1 MIFNM
6 NFHKTALYSGRILCL
21 FYFILSF
28 EAKLFGQ
35 DKPNIIW
42 ISAEDMSPR
51 LPAYGDSTIK
61 TPHISRLAKEGI
73 IYDHVYTTAGVC
85 APSRNAIITGSYQNY
100 NGGHNMRTLN
110 NTYPEQTGLPKSY
123 SAVMPAEIRCFPEY
137 LRQHGYYTT
146 NNNKTD
152 YQFEAPPTAW
162 DEVSNK
168 ATWRNRPKGKPF
180 FSVFNFNTTHESQIW
195 ANADKPLRVDPLKV
209 LLPPFYPDNLV
220 ARTEVAR
227 HYSNIS
233 TLDDEIGVLLKKL
246 EGDGLL
252 DNTIIFFWTD
262 HGDGLPFY
270 KREIYRRGLHVP
282 LIIRFPNGKGG
293 GVRDSRWIS
302 SIDFAPTVLSLV
314 GIKTPN
320 GLAGIPFLGKYAKT
334 KGREMVFAARD
345 RLDSHYDRVRT
356 VLAPKYQYVRNYFP
370 ELPRYMDLEYRKQQ
384 PLMRNILKM
393 REEGTLTGFQNL
405 WFEKTKPKE
414 ELYDWEK
421 DPFELVNLADDPK
434 YTAILKKMRHQ
445 MDEWQQK
452 FPDKGGIPEKE
463 LIKEWWNGDN
473 KPPITA
479 LPKVTKKNGKLQII
493 CPTVAASIGWRN
505 KGEKSWNVYIEPIN
519 TPTQTIEF
527 IAMRIGYISSEIG
540 TY

>member
-1 MIFNM
+1 MKSFIDIKTYHFFFYLSLLSLSL
-6 NFHKTALYSGRILCL
+6 NFT
-21 FYFILSF
+21 LS
-28 EAKLFGQ
+28 GQ

-42 ISAEDMSPR
+42 ISAEDLSPR

-73 IYDHVYTTAGVC
+73 VYDHVYTTAGVC
-85 APSRNAIITGSYQNY
+85 APSRNAIITGSYQTY

-162 DEVSNK
+162 DEVSSK

-195 ANADKPLRVDPLKV
+195 VNADKPLRVAPSKV
-209 LLPPFYPDNLV
+209 SLPPFYPDNLV

-227 HYSNIS
+227 HYSNIA
-233 TLDDEIGVLLKKL
+233 TLDDEIGVLLKSL
-246 EGDGLL
+246 EEDGLL
-252 DNTIIFFWTD
+252 DKTIIFFWTD
-262 HGDGLPFY
+262 HGDGLPFF

-293 GVRDSRWIS
+293 GVRDARWIS
-302 SIDFAPTVLSLV
+302 SIDFAPTVLSLA
-314 GIKTPN
+314 GIKSPK
-320 GLAGIPFLGKYAKT
+320 GMAGIPFLGKYART
-334 KGREMVFAARD
+334 KGRAMVFAARD

-356 VLAPKYQYVRNYFP
+356 VLAPTYQYIRNYFP

-393 REEGTLTGFQNL
+393 KEEGALTGFQQI
-405 WFEKTKPKE
+405 WFEKTKPEE
-414 ELYDWEK
+414 ELYHWEK
-421 DPFELVNLADDPK
+421 DPFELVNLANDPR
-434 YTAILKKMRHQ
+434 YTSILKKMRLQ
-445 MDEWQQK
+445 LDEWQK
-452 FPDKGGIPEKE
+452 NFPDQGAVPEKD
-463 LIKEWWNGDN
+463 LIKGWWHGKNQ
-473 KPPITA
+473 PPVTA
-479 LPKVTKKNGKLQII
+479 MPKVKSRNGKIYLS
-493 CPTVAASIGWRN
+493 CASPGASIGWRF
-505 KGEKSWNVYIEPIN
+505 KGENSWQVYSKPIN
-519 TPTQTIEF
+519 RTSQTIEF
-527 IAMRIGYISSEIG
+527 IAMSIGYLVSETG

>member
-1 MIFNM
+1 M
-6 NFHKTALYSGRILCL
+6 NSLRAMNRAYPFL
-21 FYFILSF
+21 FVISLVLSSP
-28 EAKLFGQ
+28 ERLFSQ

-51 LPAYGDSTIK
+51 LSMYGDNTIK
-61 TPHISRLAKEGI
+61 TPNIEQLAREGI
-73 IYDHVYTTAGVC
+73 VYENVYTTAGVC
-85 APSRNAIITGSYQNY
+85 APSRNAIITGSYQTY

-137 LRQHGYYTT
+137 LRLQGYYTT

-195 ANADKPLRVDPLKV
+195 VNADKPLRVDPSKV
-209 LLPPFYPDNLV
+209 SLPPFYPDNLV

-233 TLDDEIGVLLKKL
+233 TLDDEIGILLKNL
-246 EGDGLL
+246 DEDGLL

-302 SIDFAPTVLSLV
+302 SIDFAPTVLSLA
-314 GIKTPN
+314 GIKTPK

-405 WFEKTKPKE
+405 WFEKSKPKE

-421 DPFELVNLADDPK
+421 DPFELVNLADDAK
-434 YTAILKKMRHQ
+434 YATILKKMRHQ

-452 FPDKGGIPEKE
+452 FPDKGEVLEKE

-479 LPKVTKKNGKLQII
+479 LPKVMKKNGKLQLV

-505 KGEKSWNVYIEPIN
+505 KGKKSWQVYSEPIN

-527 IAMRIGYISSEIG
+527 IAMRIGYESSEIG